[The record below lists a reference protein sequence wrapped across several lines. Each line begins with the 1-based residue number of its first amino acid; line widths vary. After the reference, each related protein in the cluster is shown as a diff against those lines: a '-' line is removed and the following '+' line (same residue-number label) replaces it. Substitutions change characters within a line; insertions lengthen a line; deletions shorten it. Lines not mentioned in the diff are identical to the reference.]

1 MQSNALYDN
10 PENKPIHI
18 IIIEVYNTKINYLL
32 RTSPTRYT
40 NLVPLAIDHA
50 AEAAVY
56 SEGNSVLCSK
66 HYRQQL

>member
-18 IIIEVYNTKINYLL
+18 IEVYNTKIDYLL
-32 RTSPTRYT
+32 STSPTRYT
-40 NLVPLAIDHA
+40 NLVPSVIDHA

-56 SEGNSVLCSK
+56 SEGNSCSVV
-66 HYRQQL
+66 